1 MSWNGI
7 DILLKYLNLIN
18 ISPMKKIWPTLAQHT
33 LISHQIDDYMLKIQ
47 YWYGNWYNMLMA
59 S

>member
-7 DILLKYLNLIN
+7 DIILKYLTSYQYLSNE
-18 ISPMKKIWPTLAQHT
+18 KIWATLAQPT